1 MFFGFCAILD
11 MAIVESVGKIPLQ
24 DPPEEEFCAADLT
37 WTKFGNA
44 EHHDEV
50 ALIPYDRV
58 DAFIIG
64 AYNLAVHV
72 ELSCESRWIR
82 RAVF

>member
-1 MFFGFCAILD
+1 M
-11 MAIVESVGKIPLQ
+11 Q
-24 DPPEEEFCAADLT
+24 DQHEEEFSAADLT

-44 EHHDEV
+44 EHHHDV

-64 AYNLAVHV
+64 ECSNVFTRLGFISREEGNRLLAP
-72 ELSCESRWIR
+72 
-82 RAVF
+82 